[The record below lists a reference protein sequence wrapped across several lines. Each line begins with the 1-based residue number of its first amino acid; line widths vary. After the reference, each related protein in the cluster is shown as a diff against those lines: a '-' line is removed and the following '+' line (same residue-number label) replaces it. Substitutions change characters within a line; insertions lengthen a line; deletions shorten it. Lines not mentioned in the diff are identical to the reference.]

1 MTYLMQAAS
10 VWFKTF
16 SFTLAFRIFAS
27 RIEVT
32 CEVESHLHAEKL
44 GETRRVS
51 GFPSPYNVSP
61 VSPVGYKE
69 VASLSVW
76 GPINKINPA
85 DPWAHVDAS
94 YWLYTS

>member
-32 CEVESHLHAEKL
+32 CESHNLHAEKL
-44 GETRRVS
+44 GETKRVS
-51 GFPSPYNVSP
+51 GFPSPYDSR
-61 VSPVGYKE
+61 VSPVGYKK
-69 VASLSVW
+69 VVSLSVW
-76 GPINKINPA
+76 GPINKINPV
-85 DPWAHVDAS
+85 DQWAHVDAS